1 MRGAR
6 DTDEVGGQ
14 YAQQREA
21 EAVKIVLYVA
31 TDEPL
36 TADAQALIDE
46 AVREAG
52 VADPELETRVVTSMD
67 DAKAVRCLGS
77 PTIRIEGL
85 DVEYGEREPP
95 ETTNGERFYSTSEG
109 WGRMPTVGMIVFAIN
124 EIRAGMG
131 SG

>member
-1 MRGAR
+1 M
-6 DTDEVGGQ
+6 
-14 YAQQREA
+14 
-21 EAVKIVLYVA
+21 KIVLYVA

-36 TADAQALIDE
+36 TEDALALIND

-52 VADPELETRVVTSMD
+52 VANPEIETRVVTSVD
-67 DAKAVRCLGS
+67 DAQAVRCLGS

-109 WGRMPTVGMIVFAIN
+109 WGRMPTVGMIVFSIN
-124 EIRAGMG
+124 EIRAGQG